1 MKSSCGSFT
10 DTESTKW
17 RYKCTY
23 NSNLM
28 ATHSGE
34 GNAGERKVQLIGLP
48 IKTLGSADG
57 VGTVVTAVM
66 WPCSNCHFTVRHD
79 QDMT

>member
-1 MKSSCGSFT
+1 MKSSCGSFA

-28 ATHSGE
+28 GTHLGK
-34 GNAGERKVQLIGLP
+34 GNAGEWKVQLIGLP
-48 IKTLGSADG
+48 IKTPGAADG
-57 VGTVVTAVM
+57 VEKLVTAV
-66 WPCSNCHFTVRHD
+66 
-79 QDMT
+79 

>member
-1 MKSSCGSFT
+1 MKSSCGSFA
-10 DTESTKW
+10 DPESTTS

-28 ATHSGE
+28 ATHLGR
-34 GNAGERKVQLIGLP
+34 GNAGERKVQLMGLP

-57 VGTVVTAVM
+57 VEKLVTAA
-66 WPCSNCHFTVRHD
+66 
-79 QDMT
+79 